1 MATTNQQRC
10 INLDW
15 LEVHVLEP
23 QGEPHNAEY
32 YRQRG
37 YNVMERP
44 YGTRVYREMFTIY
57 DDAGHPFLEVRRN
70 PASQGLGG
78 IHLPEE
84 SHLRLTN
91 YACYS
96 DDAALL
102 MQQFIDT
109 HHYTFNRI
117 SRVDICLDF
126 ERFDTGDEPQRF
138 LKRYMQQKYSK
149 INQGNIHAH
158 GAERWSTLDW
168 NSCSWGAPSSD
179 IGTKFYNKTME
190 LYNQHDASYSKP
202 YIRWAWYQCGLV
214 DDPVNVTK
222 TIAGETYTPQIWRL
236 EFSIRSSVKNWFV
249 IEVNGNRRDYQSIRN
264 TLEMYA
270 NRDRLLLLFAS
281 LTQHYFHFKYLQF
294 DEHTKPDGTIEKLA
308 RRKDRCPDKELFRFT
323 GQQYVYKVAKE
334 AQLIGTGER
343 EHNPLRSLINK
354 LRHYC
359 ETHPAQDIHR
369 AAQILI
375 DSMER
380 ENLRRDMLHPWSYE
394 EIKALQLA
402 LQQQTTAPAT
412 NVAILLQELKE
423 FLRINDRTAIF

>member
-1 MATTNQQRC
+1 MSKVRC
-10 INLDW
+10 VNLDW
-15 LEVHVLEP
+15 LEVHCMEP
-23 QGEPHNAEY
+23 PGDPHNANY
-32 YRQRG
+32 FRSAG
-37 YNVMERP
+37 LDVVERD
-44 YGTRVYREMFTIY
+44 YGTRVYKEMFTVADPLGNPFVEVRRAPYSTGYAGIHAEEECHLRLVNAACYY
-57 DDAGHPFLEVRRN
+57 DDAV
-70 PASQGLGG
+70 A
-78 IHLPEE
+78 
-84 SHLRLTN
+84 RL
-91 YACYS
+91 
-96 DDAALL
+96 
-102 MQQFIDT
+102 QQFMDAY
-109 HHYTFNRI
+109 HYEFNRI
-117 SRVDICLDF
+117 SRVDICMDF
-126 ERFDTGDEPQRF
+126 EYFDEGDDPAKF
-138 LKRYMQQKYSK
+138 LARYFRQKYAK
-149 INQGNIHAH
+149 INQGNITAH
-158 GAERWSTLDW
+158 GTDRWNGQVW
-168 NSCSWGAPSSD
+168 NSASWGSPTSA

-222 TIAGETYTPQIWRL
+222 TTNGETYTPQIWRL

-249 IEVNGNRRDYQSIRN
+249 IEVNGNRCDYQSIRN

-375 DSMER
+375 ESMER

-394 EIKALQLA
+394 EIRALQLA